1 MCFLNL
7 YNCSA
12 KLKDLLNNNFLGQ
25 DYSDNIT
32 LYDLRTRNRNYI
44 SPEHIKIGDE
54 LAEIVKL
61 KNGKID
67 ENTFEMQE
75 FLLMK

>member
-1 MCFLNL
+1 M
-7 YNCSA
+7 
-12 KLKDLLNNNFLGQ
+12 GQ

-54 LAEIVKL
+54 LAEIIKL

-67 ENTFEMQE
+67 ENTFEV
-75 FLLMK
+75 